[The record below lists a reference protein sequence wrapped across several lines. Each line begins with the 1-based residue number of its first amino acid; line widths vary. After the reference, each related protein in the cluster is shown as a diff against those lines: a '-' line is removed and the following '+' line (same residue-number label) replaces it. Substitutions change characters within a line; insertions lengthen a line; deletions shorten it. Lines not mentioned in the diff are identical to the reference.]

1 MNVEMILGI
10 GCFIITLPFMLWEL
24 CALIKGEEIP
34 ITFIGVVLAFIF
46 GSYTIGKDV
55 LPFIISTTKNAK
67 GVVREISFPEG
78 CVKSFEYE
86 GHTYCICVRDN
97 IESYQDAERLCEEY
111 GGHLAVINNKE
122 ENKYLYDYCI
132 KESGYHSAYFGY
144 TDSETEGKWK
154 WVDGSSSG
162 QDGVFTNWKRDPL
175 QPDNGGVSDGLDGEE
190 DYALFWHLDP
200 EYTWNDGD
208 FGKDKG
214 TQTVIFLI
222 EWDYVSEH

>member
-10 GCFIITLPFMLWEL
+10 GCFIITLPFMLWAL

-55 LPFIISTTKNAK
+55 LPFIIFTTKNAK

-97 IESYQDAERLCEEY
+97 IES
-111 GGHLAVINNKE
+111 
-122 ENKYLYDYCI
+122 
-132 KESGYHSAYFGY
+132 
-144 TDSETEGKWK
+144 
-154 WVDGSSSG
+154 
-162 QDGVFTNWKRDPL
+162 
-175 QPDNGGVSDGLDGEE
+175 
-190 DYALFWHLDP
+190 
-200 EYTWNDGD
+200 
-208 FGKDKG
+208 
-214 TQTVIFLI
+214 
-222 EWDYVSEH
+222 